1 MTELL
6 KSSYRLSIISS
17 ILFIIVGILLFIDPS
32 GFVKSV
38 SYLIGILL
46 MTAGINNVFKF
57 VKNPE
62 TSISKAILTVGIIL
76 ILIGLFLIIK
86 PTFIGSIVPSVLGVC
101 LIISSIEKLM
111 YLKYLNDQNTDS
123 YIISMIFGIV
133 VLVVGLFLLFN
144 PFSTTLIIT
153 QIIGVIIIIY
163 ATTDLIE
170 KIRFKKGIKKEK
182 IKIRVID

>member
-6 KSSYRLSIISS
+6 KSSYRVSIISS
-17 ILFIIVGILLFIDPS
+17 ILFIIVGILLFVDPD

-46 MTAGINNVFKF
+46 MVAGVGNVIKF
-57 VKNPE
+57 AKNPQI
-62 TSISKAILTVGIIL
+62 SISKAILTVGIIL
-76 ILIGLFLIIK
+76 VIIGLFLILK

-111 YLKYLNDQNTDS
+111 YLKYLNDQNTES
-123 YIISMIFGIV
+123 YITSMIFGIV
-133 VLVVGLFLLFN
+133 VLIVGIFLLFN

-170 KIRFKKGIKKEK
+170 KIRFKKGFKKEK
-182 IKIRVID
+182 IKIKVID